1 MKLNKII
8 LLFYPLLNLNIVE
21 KIKFVSIVLF
31 SLIVIL
37 IDISTISVISL
48 IFFDANNSINSKTKE
63 FLEVIYNFFY
73 FEIEFFIFNLL

>member
-8 LLFYPLLNLNIVE
+8 LLFYPLLNLNIFE

-63 FLEVIYNFFY
+63 FLKLFTIFF
-73 FEIEFFIFNLL
+73 ILKLNFFIFNLL